1 MQISSTVDHLC
12 LFTDWLR
19 FFPQG
24 KFKFASSEQLLF
36 STSKT
41 KSMEYRKLA
50 NTDFKVSTIT
60 FGAWAIGGW
69 MWGGADKNDALEAI
83 HASYE
88 NGVTSIDTAA
98 IYGQGRSEEIVGEA
112 LRSLPRDKVQILT
125 KFGMRWDEKKGRL
138 DFKST
143 NNAGQPIDIYRYAGK
158 ESVIKECEDSL
169 RRLGTDYID
178 LYQQHWP
185 DPTTPIAETMEA
197 LTQLIKQGKIRA
209 AGVCNFS
216 ADQMADAEKTFS
228 LTSNQVPYSMVE
240 RTIEND
246 VIPYSIE
253 HRKSVIAYSPLQRG
267 LLTGKIKPGH
277 VFAAGDHRPG
287 TIFFNPENIRRV
299 DHFLEQ
305 LQPLARSKNALLSQ
319 LVLRWT
325 IEQPGIT
332 IALAGARDKEQAT
345 ENAKAADIMLSRSE
359 IKFINDEIKKLEL
372 VHEEVPA

>member
-1 MQISSTVDHLC
+1 
-12 LFTDWLR
+12 
-19 FFPQG
+19 
-24 KFKFASSEQLLF
+24 
-36 STSKT
+36 
-41 KSMEYRKLA
+41 MEYRQLA
-50 NTDFKVSTIT
+50 NTDLKVSAIT

-69 MWGGADKNDALEAI
+69 MWGGADRKDALEAI

-88 NGVTSIDTAA
+88 QGVTSIDTAA

-125 KFGMRWDEKKGRL
+125 KFGMRWDEKKGKL

-143 NNAGQPIDIYRYAGK
+143 DNAGHPIDIYRYAGK

-197 LTQLIKQGKIRA
+197 FTQLIKQGKIRA

-216 ADQMADAEKTFS
+216 AEQMADAEKTFS
-228 LTSNQVPYSMVE
+228 ITSNQVPYSMVE
-240 RTIEND
+240 RTIEDD

-253 HRKSVIAYSPLQRG
+253 HYKAVIAYSPLQRG
-267 LLTGKIKPGH
+267 LLTGKIKPDH
-277 VFAAGDHRPG
+277 VFAPGDHRPG
-287 TIFFNPENIRRV
+287 TRFFNPENIRRV
-299 DHFLEQ
+299 DRFLEL
-305 LQPLARSKNALLSQ
+305 LQPLAKSKNALLSQ

-332 IALAGARDKEQAT
+332 IALAGARNKVQAT
-345 ENAKAADIMLSRSE
+345 ENAQAADLMLSPSE
-359 IKFINDEIKKLEL
+359 IAFIDREIIKLEL
-372 VHEEVPA
+372 VSEEVPA